1 MFTTDPARSNNT
13 ISETDRLPDSE
24 LVKYLAEQS
33 TDEIIPYLFEQYR
46 VNCINMH
53 KIDSQKLD
61 ALLDKLKTET
71 GDKKKVLME
80 IVSLVRS
87 VTDFSKDDV
96 PVVNLIKEKLE
107 KNLSAG
113 LSVEQLATS
122 IGISKYYMCHIFK
135 KTTGISIKS
144 YEKELR
150 ISKAKD
156 YLVHSDK
163 PIAAIAGECGYESSS
178 YFAEIFMA
186 SEKVTPTQY
195 RKLLK
200 TCGMNDKD
208 AVLYSMLDHIDLLE
222 EKFESFSQSG
232 AVQTYSVSMPSE
244 KYHFLHEAAIIE
256 NRGVLFAAWYNNA
269 KTELLGETPI
279 RFSTSHDKG
288 KTWSEPTVIASDES
302 GKILYCPPVFGIDEG
317 RLYLLL
323 NQMVSADHIHSLD
336 LYLYDDGRK
345 NFSPLW
351 SKPLPFKLNTNVYRL
366 PNGKLILSGRIGEL
380 DGFPN
385 TPAVLISDSGKI
397 DGDWRA
403 VKLQKDGNLADGS
416 QYVHPEVSLIV
427 TDEKLFAFCR
437 NDDRHVPVL
446 YISEDLGET
455 WQGPLSHN
463 IPFSSS
469 KIYAGTLSNGRNY
482 VIGNL
487 EPGRSKLSVFFSQAG
502 TMKFTK
508 ELVLQDGFSSRFGFG
523 SMWHYPCAYEYDGK
537 LYIIYSADVSEKDRG
552 AVVSVIDL
560 QQI

>member
-1 MFTTDPARSNNT
+1 MFTTDPTRLNNT
-13 ISETDRLPDSE
+13 ISETDRISDSE
-24 LVKYLAEQS
+24 LVKCLSEQS

-71 GDKKKVLME
+71 GNKKKVLME

-113 LSVEQLATS
+113 LSVEQLAAS

-135 KTTGISIKS
+135 KATGISIKN

-163 PIAAIAGECGYESSS
+163 PIAAIASECGYESSS

-186 SEKVTPTQY
+186 SEKITPTQY

-208 AVLYSMLDHIDLLE
+208 AVLYSMLDHIDLLAD
-222 EKFESFSQSG
+222 KFESFAQSG
-232 AVQTYSVSMPSE
+232 AVQTHSVSMPSE

-256 NRGVLFAAWYNNA
+256 YHDVLFAAWYNNA

-288 KTWSEPTVIASDES
+288 KTWSEPTVIASDKS

-366 PNGKLILSGRIGEL
+366 PNGKLILPGRIGEL

-403 VKLQKDGNLADGS
+403 VKLQKDGSLADGS

-427 TDEKLFAFCR
+427 TDEKLYAFCR

-446 YISEDLGET
+446 YISEDHGET

-469 KIYAGTLSNGRNY
+469 KIYSGTLSNGRNY

-487 EPGRSKLSVFFSQAG
+487 EPGRSKLSVFFSQPG
-502 TMKFTK
+502 TMEFTK
-508 ELVLQDGFSSRFGFG
+508 ELVLQDGFSNRLGFG
-523 SMWHYPCAYEYDGK
+523 RMWHYPCAYEYDGK
-537 LYIIYSADVSEKDRG
+537 LYVIYSADVSEKDRG